1 MLSAPDKSLLLCGSA
16 GCHRTVLMAI
26 EGFSVI
32 GSKLAVY
39 GFIEITVAKLN
50 YANRARKVSIQR

>member
-1 MLSAPDKSLLLCGSA
+1 
-16 GCHRTVLMAI
+16 MAI